1 MKFVIGPE
9 VLLDE
14 EKERFTNVGLDTFVE
29 RGVEPN
35 YISFSLSSPRCRWA
49 VVI

>member
-1 MKFVIGPE
+1 MKFVIRPE
-9 VLLDE
+9 VVLDK

-35 YISFSLSSPRCRWA
+35 HISFSLSSSRCRWA

>member
-1 MKFVIGPE
+1 MKFAIGRV

-29 RGVEPN
+29 RWVEPN
-35 YISFSLSSPRCRWA
+35 YISFSLSSSRCSWA